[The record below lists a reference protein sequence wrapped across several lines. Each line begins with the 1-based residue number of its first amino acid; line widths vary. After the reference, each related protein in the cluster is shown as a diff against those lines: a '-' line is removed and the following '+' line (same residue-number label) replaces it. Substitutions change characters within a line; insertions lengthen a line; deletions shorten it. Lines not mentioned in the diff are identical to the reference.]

1 MAFGK
6 QILSIYAM
14 LNRPGSI
21 YAMSSNYQRLD
32 RTALVARYMITLL
45 TYRNGITP
53 VNPMTRLLDR
63 TTGPWW
69 HDLYNLIIQVLVH
82 LHLLRFNLLLWSA
95 CQEGDGQSEHWSID
109 GNDQGSIVGVLYN
122 KLNSSWPWVIKVQS
136 DIILFHCLVT
146 RHMIS
151 LD

>member
-1 MAFGK
+1 
-6 QILSIYAM
+6 
-14 LNRPGSI
+14 
-21 YAMSSNYQRLD
+21 
-32 RTALVARYMITLL
+32 MITLL

-95 CQEGDGQSEHWSID
+95 CQEGDGQSEAVNEAMIK
-109 GNDQGSIVGVLYN
+109 DQ
-122 KLNSSWPWVIKVQS
+122 
-136 DIILFHCLVT
+136 
-146 RHMIS
+146 
-151 LD
+151 

>member
-1 MAFGK
+1 MDSGNPA
-6 QILSIYAM
+6 
-14 LNRPGSI
+14 
-21 YAMSSNYQRLD
+21 
-32 RTALVARYMITLL
+32 ARYMITLL

-53 VNPMTRLLDR
+53 LNPMTRLLDR

-146 RHMIS
+146 RHMIYKYFGAIVARS
-151 LD
+151 IVEIPAWYNQYNKFRALIVL